1 MSISYVQERK
11 VFEGQWVNGKRTGPG
26 KLSWQNGE
34 EFTGEFQENLQ
45 TGQGEHKFP
54 SGHYDIAGWDKGL
67 RHGAATYFHPDI
79 GKVINVKISI
89 GIILQKI
96 FSKLVSFFNNKE

>member
-1 MSISYVQERK
+1 MIKLKIGHRNIYSYLDVNYIHIKERK

-26 KLSWQNGE
+26 KLVWQNGE

-67 RHGAATYFHPDI
+67 RHGAATYFHPDV
-79 GKVINVKISI
+79 GKVSI
-89 GIILQKI
+89 DGSNL
-96 FSKLVSFFNNKE
+96 